1 MVLARSIRFKLIIGL
16 ALVLVM
22 MATLSIS
29 GLVGLWSYRQAVR
42 ELTFSVFEAPDR
54 ERLEAE
60 LGALATPLLDS
71 VSAVS
76 RQDLRDRF
84 RGASEAFS
92 EYRLR
97 WGRLEVPPG
106 DRSSRAVSRQLLAQ
120 LDRQLQSIDE
130 SLGGAGRLSVESR
143 VELGSRVAA
152 SLRTARSLPDPRAG
166 LRSRLRDAE
175 GALASRTRWLIGST
189 IAAVL
194 MFVAFVHAGYR
205 WVFQPI
211 RVLHEGARR
220 VAQGD
225 LDYRVELSTRD
236 EMAELAESFNQMT
249 DRFREIRD
257 DLDSQVRDRSRQLV
271 RSERL
276 AGVGFLAAGVAH
288 EINNPLAAIAMAGES
303 LQDRLEALIG
313 QAAPDEQTVI
323 RQYAEMIGREAFRCQ
338 EITARLLD
346 FSRGQDASRAPHDLV
361 QLVNEVLALVGHMSR
376 FRDRRIT
383 FAASGTCRLEINGP
397 QIKQVVLNLVA
408 NALESTGEGGSLDI
422 ELASQTDLVTLSFS
436 DDGCGMTSETIDNL
450 FEPFFTTKST
460 GKGTGL
466 GLSISHRIISDH
478 GGTIEASS
486 GGVGQGSLFRLQLPR
501 RSDQTDSDWVVGSLS
516 SESLGSA
523 GLVEDGAG
531 GGKTIETDGEF

>member
-29 GLVGLWSYRQAVR
+29 GLIGLWSYRQAVR

-76 RQDLRDRF
+76 RQDLRDRH
-84 RGASEAFS
+84 RGGSEAFS

-97 WGRLEVPPG
+97 WGRLEVSPG

-130 SLGGAGRLSVESR
+130 LLGGVGRLSVASR

-303 LQDRLEALIG
+303 LQDRLEALLG

-346 FSRGQDASRAPHDLV
+346 FSRGQDASRAPHDLI

-501 RSDQTDSDWVVGSLS
+501 RSEQTDSDWVVGSLS

-531 GGKTIETDGEF
+531 GGKTIEADGDF

>member
-1 MVLARSIRFKLIIGL
+1 MVLARSIRRKLIVGL

-29 GLVGLWSYRQAVR
+29 GLGGLWSYRQAVR
-42 ELTFSVFEAPDR
+42 ELSFSVFEAPDR

-60 LGALATPLLDS
+60 LAVLAAPLLDQQTAIS
-71 VSAVS
+71 GP
-76 RQDLRDRF
+76 DLIDCHR
-84 RGASEAFS
+84 AATEALS

-97 WGRLEVPPG
+97 WGRLERSPEN
-106 DRSSRAVSRQLLAQ
+106 RSSRGVSRQLLAQ
-120 LDRQLQSIDE
+120 LDRQLAEIGQV
-130 SLGGAGRLSVESR
+130 LAVAGRIEAEER
-143 VELGSRVAA
+143 GGLGVQVAGV
-152 SLRTARSLPDPRAG
+152 LRTARSLPDPRAG
-166 LRSRLRDAE
+166 LRGRLREAE

-194 MFVAFVHAGYR
+194 LFVAFVHAGYR

-211 RVLHEGARR
+211 RALHEGARR

-249 DRFREIRD
+249 DRFRDIRD
-257 DLDSQVRDRSRQLV
+257 DLDGQVRDRSRQLV

-303 LQDRLEALIG
+303 LQERLEALLG

-346 FSRGQDASRAPHDLV
+346 FSRGQDTSRAPHDLV
-361 QLVNEVLALVGHMSR
+361 ELVNEVLALVGHMSR
-376 FRDRRIT
+376 FRDRVIT
-383 FAASGTCRLEINGP
+383 FAAAGSCPLEINGP

-408 NALESTGEGGSLDI
+408 NALESTGERGRLDI
-422 ELASQTDLVTLSFS
+422 ELVSQTDLVTLSFA
-436 DDGCGMTSETIDNL
+436 DDGCGMTAETIENL

-501 RSDQTDSDWVVGSLS
+501 RSEQIDSEWLGGVSPTS
-516 SESLGSA
+516 STSSTGSA
-523 GLVEDGAG
+523 AGG
-531 GGKTIETDGEF
+531 GGKTIEADGEF

>member
-1 MVLARSIRFKLIIGL
+1 MVLARSIRRKLVVGL

-29 GLVGLWSYRQAVR
+29 GLGGLWSYRQAVR
-42 ELTFSVFEAPDR
+42 ELNFSVFEAPDR

-60 LGALATPLLDS
+60 LAALATPLLDES
-71 VSAVS
+71 TGVL
-76 RQDLRDRF
+76 RQELVDRHRD
-84 RGASEAFS
+84 ATAALA
-92 EYRLR
+92 EYRSR
-97 WGRLEVPPG
+97 WGQLE
-106 DRSSRAVSRQLLAQ
+106 RSPEHQANRPISRQLLAQ
-120 LDRQLQSIDE
+120 LDRQLLEIGHSID
-130 SLGGAGRLSVESR
+130 GAGRLATAGRE
-143 VELGSRVAA
+143 ELRIQVAA

-166 LRSRLRDAE
+166 LRGSLREADR
-175 GALASRTRWLIGST
+175 ALASRTRWLVGST

-194 MFVAFVHAGYR
+194 LFVAFVHAGYR

-211 RVLHEGARR
+211 RALHEGARR

-249 DRFREIRD
+249 DRFRDSRD
-257 DLDSQVRDRSRQLV
+257 DLDGQVRDRSRQLV

-276 AGVGFLAAGVAH
+276 AGVGFLAAGGAH

-303 LQDRLEALIG
+303 LQERLEALLG
-313 QAAPDEQTVI
+313 QAAPDEQKVI

-361 QLVNEVLALVGHMSR
+361 KLVNEVLALVGHMSR
-376 FRDRRIT
+376 FRDRSIT
-383 FAASGTCRLEINGP
+383 FSAGSSCQLEINGP
-397 QIKQVVLNLVA
+397 QIKQVILNLIA
-408 NALESTGEGGSLDI
+408 NALESTSERGRLDI
-422 ELASQTDLVTLSFS
+422 ELTSQTDLVTLSFA
-436 DDGCGMTSETIDNL
+436 DDGCGMTSETIENL

-486 GGVGQGSLFRLQLPR
+486 DGAGQGSQFRLQLPR
-501 RSDQTDSDWVVGSLS
+501 RSEHIDSDWVGRATSDGLA
-516 SESLGSA
+516 ESV
-523 GLVEDGAG
+523 VE
-531 GGKTIETDGEF
+531 KTIETDGEF

>member
-1 MVLARSIRFKLIIGL
+1 MVLTRSIRFKLIIGL

-71 VSAVS
+71 VSTVS
-76 RQDLRDRF
+76 RQDLRDCH

-92 EYRLR
+92 EYQLR
-97 WGRLEVPPG
+97 WGRLEVSPS

-130 SLGGAGRLSVESR
+130 SLVGVGRLSVASR

-166 LRSRLRDAE
+166 LRSRLRDTE

-303 LQDRLEALIG
+303 LQDRLEALLG

-346 FSRGQDASRAPHDLV
+346 FSRGQDASRAPHDLI

-383 FAASGTCRLEINGP
+383 FSASGTCRLEINGP

-466 GLSISHRIISDH
+466 GLSISHRIISEH

-501 RSDQTDSDWVVGSLS
+501 RSEQTDSDWVVESLS
-516 SESLGSA
+516 SERLDSA
-523 GLVEDGAG
+523 GLVEDGAE
-531 GGKTIETDGEF
+531 GGKTIEADGEF

>member
-1 MVLARSIRFKLIIGL
+1 MVLVRSIRRKLIVGL
-16 ALVLVM
+16 VLVLVM

-29 GLVGLWSYRQAVR
+29 GLGGLWSYRQAVR
-42 ELTFSVFEAPDR
+42 ELSFSVFEAPDR

-60 LGALATPLLDS
+60 LAALATPLLDQQT
-71 VSAVS
+71 AIS
-76 RQDLRDRF
+76 RPDLIDRH
-84 RGASEAFS
+84 RGAIEALS
-92 EYRLR
+92 EYRSR
-97 WGRLEVPPG
+97 WGGLERSPEN
-106 DRSSRAVSRQLLAQ
+106 RSSRAVSRQLLAQ
-120 LDRQLQSIDE
+120 LDRQLTEISQT
-130 SLGGAGRLSVESR
+130 LAGAGRLRAEER
-143 VELGSRVAA
+143 VGLGVMVAA

-166 LRSRLRDAE
+166 LRGRLREVE
-175 GALASRTRWLIGST
+175 GALASRTRWLVGST
-189 IAAVL
+189 ISAVL
-194 MFVAFVHAGYR
+194 LFVAFVHAGYR

-211 RVLHEGARR
+211 RALHEGARR

-249 DRFREIRD
+249 ERFRDIRD
-257 DLDSQVRDRSRQLV
+257 DLDEKVRDRSRQLV

-303 LQDRLEALIG
+303 LQERLEALLG

-346 FSRGQDASRAPHDLV
+346 FSRGQDTSREPHDLV
-361 QLVNEVLALVGHMSR
+361 KLVNEVLALVGHMSR
-376 FRDRRIT
+376 FRDRVIT
-383 FAASGTCRLEINGP
+383 FAASGTCQLEINGP

-408 NALESTGEGGSLDI
+408 NALESTGEGGHLDI
-422 ELASQTDLVTLSFS
+422 ELVSQTDLVSLSFT
-436 DDGCGMTSETIDNL
+436 DDGCGMTSETIENL

-486 GGVGQGSLFRLQLPR
+486 GGVGQGSQFRLQLPR
-501 RSDQTDSDWVVGSLS
+501 RTGPLDSEWLGAASSQGSGVS
-516 SESLGSA
+516 P
-523 GLVEDGAG
+523 
-531 GGKTIETDGEF
+531 GGKTIEADEEF

>member
-1 MVLARSIRFKLIIGL
+1 MVLARSIRRKLVVGL

-29 GLVGLWSYRQAVR
+29 GLGGLWSYRQAVR
-42 ELTFSVFEAPDR
+42 ELNFSVFESPDR

-60 LGALATPLLDS
+60 LAALATPLLDE
-71 VSAVS
+71 SAGVL
-76 RQDLRDRF
+76 RQELVDRHRD
-84 RGASEAFS
+84 ATAALA
-92 EYRLR
+92 EYRRR
-97 WGRLEVPPG
+97 WGQLE
-106 DRSSRAVSRQLLAQ
+106 RSPEHQVNRPVSQQLLAQ
-120 LDRQLQSIDE
+120 LDRQLVEIGR
-130 SLGGAGRLSVESR
+130 SLGEAGRLGTVDR
-143 VELGSRVAA
+143 GELRIQVAA

-166 LRSRLRDAE
+166 LRGRLREADR
-175 GALASRTRWLIGST
+175 ALASRTRWLVGST

-194 MFVAFVHAGYR
+194 LFVAFVHAGYR

-211 RVLHEGARR
+211 RALHEGARR

-249 DRFREIRD
+249 DRFRDIRD
-257 DLDSQVRDRSRQLV
+257 DLDGQVRDRSRQLV

-303 LQDRLEALIG
+303 LQERIEALLG
-313 QAAPDEQTVI
+313 QAAPDEQKVI

-361 QLVNEVLALVGHMSR
+361 KLVNEVLALVGHMSR
-376 FRDRRIT
+376 FRDRSIT
-383 FAASGTCRLEINGP
+383 FSTGSSCQLEINGP
-397 QIKQVVLNLVA
+397 QIKQVILNLVA
-408 NALESTGEGGSLDI
+408 NALESTSERGRLDI
-422 ELASQTDLVTLSFS
+422 ELTSQTDLVTLSFA
-436 DDGCGMTSETIDNL
+436 DDGCGMTSETIENL

-486 GGVGQGSLFRLQLPR
+486 DGVGQGSQFRLQLPR
-501 RSDQTDSDWVVGSLS
+501 RSEQIDSDWVGRATLDGLE
-516 SESLGSA
+516 ESVA
-523 GLVEDGAG
+523 E
-531 GGKTIETDGEF
+531 KTIETDGEF